1 MRRGWRK
8 EEEEERI
15 LEMEKVDELQVEQDW
30 WWSLDDLENR
40 PGNVVWWRMGALVT
54 GMESS
59 VLMDVL
65 EMVAEIGH
73 KEIQEIVIDHDLENG

>member
-8 EEEEERI
+8 EEEEGRI
-15 LEMEKVDELQVEQDW
+15 QEMEMVDELPVEQDW
-30 WWSLDDLENR
+30 WWSQDGLESLPR
-40 PGNVVWWRMGALVT
+40 SVAWWRMEALVT

-65 EMVAEIGH
+65 EMVVEIDH